1 VYIVNDDLK
10 LDSISL
16 EEGRFKSIKISF
28 NETPVVASHLIV
40 GPEYQAWVASQL
52 PESTK

>member
-16 EEGRFKSIKISF
+16 EEGRFKSMKISF

-40 GPEYQAWVASQL
+40 GPEYQAWVASKL